1 MADLKFYFLWS
12 CFFLIFTSGKAQ
24 PLKLGLPAG
33 HTQEVS
39 SADFSSDGKYL
50 ATASRDFTAKIWD
63 SETGSLLYTL
73 KGHNS
78 PVNFIQFSSDGE
90 QVVTAAGN
98 YNENVIVKVW
108 DVKTGKLIHNTTL
121 KKSGTYPEIIPDIEY
136 IGFLDN
142 SNSIMTLHM
151 GEVNLFN
158 IETGDLVT
166 SFGSEVHKAAISPQ
180 GDKLLTT
187 NTFHISGD
195 STISP
200 AVWDIE
206 SGEQLFS
213 FQMSV
218 PRNVVR
224 DNPIEEL
231 GFSAD
236 GNIVY
241 ISSFYNTKTWDVQT
255 GEVIGSWQFIDA
267 VSPNGELIVT
277 GSLDGNIK
285 LLKNDSGRQVDTLI
299 GNKGYVR
306 DAHFS
311 PNNRYLIIS
320 ASDDTA
326 RTWNIETGKL
336 TNTFYHDINYK
347 NQTIFSPDAKRVLMS
362 NGDLRDVENGEF
374 ISSILSELSTIR
386 LIDFSPDGNY
396 LVTGLADSTAII
408 WNIKTGEL
416 IQTFKGHQSAIHTV
430 EFSPDGSQIL
440 TSSFIGNAPRLW
452 DTKTGNLIKELRENK
467 IFYKNSTFTNGA
479 SFSRDGRLILTYLST
494 RPGTTRIR
502 LWDVRTGFPVQT
514 WHEGSL
520 FNDGPGSISKKIWAV
535 AVSPDGRKVAVV
547 GDSTIRIL
555 GGRPAES
562 SYIIDS
568 SDVQFSSR
576 IPLSFSPDG
585 KFLASASSESVIKL
599 WKSDER
605 DPFFTIKGPEDG
617 VQSLSFSE
625 DSKLLATTSNDNSV
639 KIWNVPSGNLLKT
652 LKGHKSSVHAIE
664 FSSNNR
670 YLATSSE
677 DQTIRIWNV
686 ETGRTVL
693 IISRNQIVSGYLY
706 TDEKSFQFSPDGS
719 KLAVAYPSNFTIWDI
734 DSGKKLIQHFTFNK
748 NPNQWVRLSEG
759 VRYDATPGAIQ
770 HLYWTKGT
778 KVVEFHELKDRYYK
792 PGLWEKLMG
801 KSGE

>member
-1 MADLKFYFLWS
+1 LRNKFLGEKSGLSLIYSNTPAQLAEISLIIGHQDPIITSDFSKDGHLIVSATWQIVKLWDISNGKKLQQFEFDGYENQVYAVNLSPDGDHLVTAS
-12 CFFLIFTSGKAQ
+12 CNGTIKVWETESGKLLHS
-24 PLKLGLPAG
+24 LKAFDPDYCQIILNFNTL
-33 HTQEVS
+33 TS
-39 SADFSSDGKYL
+39 LSFSPDGK
-50 ATASRDFTAKIWD
+50 T
-63 SETGSLLYTL
+63 
-73 KGHNS
+73 
-78 PVNFIQFSSDGE
+78 V
-90 QVVTAAGN
+90 
-98 YNENVIVKVW
+98 
-108 DVKTGKLIHNTTL
+108 
-121 KKSGTYPEIIPDIEY
+121 
-136 IGFLDN
+136 
-142 SNSIMTLHM
+142 
-151 GEVNLFN
+151 
-158 IETGDLVT
+158 
-166 SFGSEVHKAAISPQ
+166 
-180 GDKLLTT
+180 
-187 NTFHISGD
+187 
-195 STISP
+195 
-200 AVWDIE
+200 
-206 SGEQLFS
+206 
-213 FQMSV
+213 
-218 PRNVVR
+218 VVR

-347 NQTIFSPDAKRVLMS
+347 NQTI
-362 NGDLRDVENGEF
+362 
-374 ISSILSELSTIR
+374 
-386 LIDFSPDGNY
+386 FSPDGNY

-599 WKSDER
+599 WKSDAR

-625 DSKLLATTSNDNSV
+625 DSKLLATTSNDNTV

-706 TDEKSFQFSPDGS
+706 TDGKSFQFSPDGS